1 VRARRLLVAAM
12 GTREAALEENSSGGK
27 NHREQ
32 EAGNEAELCARER
45 QILGHNCA
53 GDKLTTT
60 NESWSRI

>member
-1 VRARRLLVAAM
+1 M